1 MLPNSRLSRFKD
13 RFEDLK
19 SLPMYENGVW
29 STRIR
34 NWEEFLRKGEETARM
49 LREDRAILG
58 PEDYEAEVRA
68 LNPDL
73 HDLLLEAFP
82 EPRKVMFIP

>member
-1 MLPNSRLSRFKD
+1 MFPNSRLSRFKE

-19 SLPMYENGVW
+19 SLPMYENGIW
-29 STRIR
+29 NTKIR
-34 NWEEFLRKGEETARM
+34 SWEEFLRRGEETARM
-49 LREDRAILG
+49 LREDKAILD

-68 LNPDL
+68 LAPDL

-82 EPRKVMFIP
+82 EPCKVMFIP

>member
-1 MLPNSRLSRFKD
+1 MLTNSRLSRFKN

-19 SLPMYENGVW
+19 SLPMDGNSFW
-29 STRIR
+29 STKIR
-34 NWEEFLRKGEETARM
+34 NWEEFQGKGEETARM
-49 LREDRAILG
+49 LREDKAILD

-68 LNPDL
+68 VNPDL

-82 EPRKVMFIP
+82 EPRKAMFIP